1 MFKNIFFVISVK
13 ICLSGFNITLRIE
26 IYIYIYIYIY
36 TYKKVLILLEDF
48 RSQRIARTTHASMNV
63 EKRGALV
70 HLRRSGTA

>member
-26 IYIYIYIYIY
+26 IYIYM
-36 TYKKVLILLEDF
+36 YKKVLILLEDSC
-48 RSQRIARTTHASMNV
+48 SQRIARTTHASMNV

>member
-26 IYIYIYIYIY
+26 IYIYM
-36 TYKKVLILLEDF
+36 YKKVLILLEDS

>member
-26 IYIYIYIYIY
+26 IYIYIYM
-36 TYKKVLILLEDF
+36 YKKVLILLEDS